1 MRRFDGIQ
9 VLRGLAALLVA
20 IAHAT
25 IVGNAFALRPRLFTD
40 HLGGMLF
47 GAWGVDLFFVVSGF
61 IMARYSSEGP
71 FRAGR
76 HARLHFLLERL
87 SRIHPPYWV
96 ALAGYVTVALLT
108 GQSTWTDFESRAAHS
123 LTLFPELHAPFYGF
137 FLAIA
142 WTLAFELFFYC
153 VIAAFIARPGLLQ
166 WAVPAFLTALAAAN
180 GSTDSEGWL
189 RFLGNGILLEFVA
202 GWMTGVLTLHG
213 LSLRPAAGVGCAVL
227 GLLLFACTAVAGL
240 AESLGAPGTIAGTNG
255 FARALFWGGP
265 AALVV
270 LGIASLDA
278 RGATRWRGGAVR
290 FGDASYSFYLHHLTL
305 YFAFAWA
312 WKAVLGAR
320 YGDVFV
326 PLAALLAG
334 AAAVIL
340 YRRVER
346 PLYRALKG
354 HWDRRFSTRDAAR
367 EARGK
372 AQAGL

>member
-9 VLRGLAALLVA
+9 LLRGLAALLVA

-25 IVGNAFALRPRLFTD
+25 IVGNAFALQPRFFTER
-40 HLGGMLF
+40 LGGMLF
-47 GAWGVDLFFVVSGF
+47 GAWGVDLFFVISGF

-71 FRAGR
+71 FRGGRSAG
-76 HARLHFLLERL
+76 LHFLVERL

-108 GQSTWTDFESRAAHS
+108 GQSTWADFQSRAAHS
-123 LTLFPELHAPFYGF
+123 LTLFPELDAPFYGF

-153 VIAAFIARPGLLQ
+153 VIAVFIGRAKQLP
-166 WAVPAFLTALAAAN
+166 WAVPVVLVALAAVN
-180 GSTDSEGWL
+180 GFGGSERWL
-189 RFLGNGILLEFVA
+189 GFVGNGILLEFVA
-202 GWMTGVLTLHG
+202 GWMTGVLTLYG
-213 LSLRPAAGVGCAVL
+213 LSLRPAAGVGCAAL
-227 GLLLFACTAVAGL
+227 GLLLFAGTAVAGL

-255 FARALFWGGP
+255 FARALFWGVP

-270 LGIASLDA
+270 LGVASLDA
-278 RGATRWRGGAVR
+278 RAAKRWPKAAVS

-305 YFAFAWA
+305 YFAFAWT

-320 YGDVFV
+320 QGDLFV
-326 PLAALLAG
+326 PVAALLAG
-334 AAAVIL
+334 ATAVVL

-354 HWDRRFSTRDAAR
+354 HWDSRFSPGRSAADAT
-367 EARGK
+367 GK
-372 AQAGL
+372 AQAGP